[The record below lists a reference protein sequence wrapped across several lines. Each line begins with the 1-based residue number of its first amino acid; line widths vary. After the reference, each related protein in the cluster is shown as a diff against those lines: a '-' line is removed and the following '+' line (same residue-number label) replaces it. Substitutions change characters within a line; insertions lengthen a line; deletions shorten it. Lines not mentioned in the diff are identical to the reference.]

1 MIQPEKLFSTPLW
14 HIKAEDGDKKSID
27 ELYKWVLDYQ
37 DDEGVTKSNRGGG
50 QSSDSDNFDAIPHI
64 DLLKKKLYHLGCG
77 LKLQNWWVNVNKKGD
92 YNERHTHPGSDL
104 SLVWYF
110 TDNNNSIQFF
120 NQLNHTR
127 HSLPQSLHL
136 DFNFNN
142 VYNWEC
148 AAGDILIFPADV
160 PHQVN
165 THNEDNLRICLAANL
180 QIVHDNV
187 LGIWEIT

>member
-27 ELYKWVLDYQ
+27 ELYKWVLEYQ
-37 DDEGVTKSNRGGG
+37 DDEGVVKSNRGGW

-64 DLLKKKLYHLGCG
+64 DLLKKKLYQLGCS

-110 TDNNNSIQFF
+110 TDNNNSLRFIDS
-120 NQLNHTR
+120 NIHTR
-127 HSLPQSLHL
+127 NALTFCKELNYNTCLEWDATAGTIIVFPSDLQHAVEPHKLRTPRISIA
-136 DFNFNN
+136 FNLNIN
-142 VYNWEC
+142 AE
-148 AAGDILIFPADV
+148 
-160 PHQVN
+160 
-165 THNEDNLRICLAANL
+165 
-180 QIVHDNV
+180 
-187 LGIWEIT
+187 